1 MSQAIPQTGRAPSV
15 VHGTTTYIP
24 EWQTELTADDL
35 ARAVTQDGEP
45 LGFTIGQMMPS
56 RQWTVNQKTGEL
68 LNQRDFER
76 LYEVYVTRHVPVGSH
91 EVVDIRRGNRLF
103 DPKIAPVPTV
113 RSFASR
119 ALDWQGKE
127 VEIGYDPDAQPSV
140 TEADVKIYDARG
152 EEVVGGRAGSRPMDV
167 TRQLE
172 VLTGLRERGKLDDV
186 SYAQEVA
193 ALATGE
199 AAAPRSEEVP
209 PGFAPVNV
217 TAEAA
222 SEEVTAKCG
231 RVCGNK
237 TGRAAHERHC
247 DACKQTDAVQ

>member
-1 MSQAIPQTGRAPSV
+1 VSQAIPQTGRAPAV

-24 EWQTELTADDL
+24 EWQAELTADDL
-35 ARAVTQDGEP
+35 ARPVTQDGEP
-45 LGFTIGQMMPS
+45 LGFTIGEMLPS
-56 RQWTVNQKTGEL
+56 RQWVVNQKTGEL

-127 VEIGYDPDAQPSV
+127 VAIGYNPDAESNV

-152 EEVVGGRAGSRPMDV
+152 EEVTGSRGSRPIDIAK
-167 TRQLE
+167 QLE

-199 AAAPRSEEVP
+199 AAAPRVEEVP

-217 TAEAA
+217 TAETA
-222 SEEVTAKCG
+222 SDEVTAKCG

-247 DACKQTDAVQ
+247 ELCRDAIQ